1 MIIPDLEKQNWVHT
15 IELST
20 LVERVLATAGF
31 LKTPPHTVLSNL

>member
-20 LVERVLATAGF
+20 LVEHVLTTEGF
-31 LKTPPHTVLSNL
+31 LKTAPHVVLSNL